1 MPTYTELEKRRIA
14 EAEKAAKASA
24 KAVRALQATAY
35 SAVIDWFIGT
45 IETENGRVKYTVGNL
60 GKVSGLFRVL
70 SRLQQQY
77 QKTMLGDVLGWAGRL
92 LGLNRDYFDTFEPA
106 GKVES
111 IDEAARRLTL
121 QRWGYN
127 TTTKSLIP
135 GGYFESLFNN
145 ATVGQRVAGL
155 VNQAITQKMPLAQ
168 FQKTFRQ
175 VFVGIPGQGML
186 ERHWRTNSF
195 DLYMRIDRT
204 ANLVYAD
211 RLGLDYAIYSGSLEK
226 DSRPFCIA
234 RVNKVFSRPEI
245 KSWENLQFQGKPK
258 VGYDPFVDCGGFNCR
273 HHLSWISDEIAAHL
287 RPELKESQK

>member
-1 MPTYTELEKRRIA
+1 MPTYTELEKKRIA

-24 KAVRALQATAY
+24 KVVRGLQSAAY
-35 SAVIDWFIGT
+35 TAVIDWFVGT
-45 IETENGRVKYTVGNL
+45 IETEGGRVKYTSSNL

-70 SRLQQQY
+70 SRLQSQY
-77 QKTMLGDVLGWAGRL
+77 QKTMLGDVLDWAGRL
-92 LGLNRDYFDTFEPA
+92 LGLNSDYFDTFEPV

-127 TTTKSLIP
+127 TTTKQLIP
-135 GGYFESLFNN
+135 GGYFEALFNN
-145 ATVGQRVAGL
+145 NAVGQKVASL

-175 VFVGIPGQGML
+175 VFVGLPGQGML

-195 DLYMRIDRT
+195 DLYQRIDRT
-204 ANLVYAD
+204 ANLIYAD
-211 RLGLDYAIYSGSLEK
+211 RLGLEYAIYSGTLEE

-245 KSWENLQFQGKPK
+245 ASWGSLEFQGKPK
-258 VGYDPFVDCGGFNCR
+258 IGYDPFTDCGGFNCR
-273 HHLSWISDEIAAHL
+273 HHLSFISNEIAQYL
-287 RPELKESQK
+287 RPELKESKQ